1 VRCSAGSGSG
11 LHVRADVSR
20 TDGGDRGA
28 AAAELAV
35 VLPAVVVVLGLC
47 LGAVQTVGQQ
57 VALTSAAEEASRSLG
72 RGEGADMAAQ
82 RIQGAA
88 KGAAMAVEHPGHAV
102 CVRLTAPSRFGPAG
116 VVGIVVSARGCAW
129 REETGDAP

>member
-1 VRCSAGSGSG
+1 MCVPGSSSQVAPA
-11 LHVRADVSR
+11 LRHAV
-20 TDGGDRGA
+20 GGDPGA

-72 RGEGADMAAQ
+72 RGEGTETAAR
-82 RIQGAA
+82 RIEGAA
-88 KGAAMAVEHPGHAV
+88 SGAAMSVERPGHAV

-116 VVGIVVSARGCAW
+116 ALGISVSARGCAW
-129 REETGDAP
+129 QEETADAP